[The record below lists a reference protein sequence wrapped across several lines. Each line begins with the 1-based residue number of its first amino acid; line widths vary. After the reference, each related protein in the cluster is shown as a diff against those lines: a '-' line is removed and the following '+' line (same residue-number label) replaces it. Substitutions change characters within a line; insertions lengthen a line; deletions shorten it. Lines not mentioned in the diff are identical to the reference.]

1 MILGAT
7 FAGNDDRAGC
17 LVAGRLA
24 SDVPGTIAS
33 PTIAVVSTNSY
44 NVASGIQRWG
54 DMSTVDVDPVDDQTL
69 WAFVEYCNADDSW
82 GIRVI
87 QVLAPPPALPT
98 AAGPS
103 SLPPGSTGQSIV
115 LTGTSSA
122 GSAFYDTEPGFNR
135 LVVDVGGGTG
145 VTVTSV
151 TFDGPTQLTLAVDVS
166 PAATIG
172 PRTVTVT
179 NPDGQAT
186 TSASGILF
194 VQGTVPGIPFC
205 FGDGTLSTPCPCGN
219 VGATGRGCSNSAT
232 ANGALLASS
241 GTVLPDTVVL
251 GASDERPTALTIFL
265 QGNVNASS
273 GIPFGDGLR
282 CADGSI
288 KRLYVKT
295 ASGGSVSAPEGG
307 DPSITTRS
315 ASLGDPIS
323 PGSSRF
329 YHAYFRDPVPGFCPP
344 HTFNST
350 NGLRIDW

>member
-1 MILGAT
+1 
-7 FAGNDDRAGC
+7 
-17 LVAGRLA
+17 
-24 SDVPGTIAS
+24 
-33 PTIAVVSTNSY
+33 
-44 NVASGIQRWG
+44 
-54 DMSTVDVDPVDDQTL
+54 
-69 WAFVEYCNADDSW
+69 
-82 GIRVI
+82 
-87 QVLAPPPALPT
+87 
-98 AAGPS
+98 
-103 SLPPGSTGQSIV
+103 
-115 LTGTSSA
+115 
-122 GSAFYDTEPGFNR
+122 
-135 LVVDVGGGTG
+135 
-145 VTVTSV
+145 
-151 TFDGPTQLTLAVDVS
+151 
-166 PAATIG
+166 
-172 PRTVTVT
+172 
-179 NPDGQAT
+179 
-186 TSASGILF
+186 
-194 VQGTVPGIPFC
+194 
-205 FGDGTLSTPCPCGN
+205 
-219 VGATGRGCSNSAT
+219 
-232 ANGALLASS
+232 
-241 GTVLPDTVVL
+241 VL